1 MTRHGFIWSL
11 LAMVLAPLGL
21 PKSKHG
27 DRDGEN
33 VWVSRQHYDTKLAHM
48 RQRWVVEKG
57 QCVERVGLPKIL
69 RQSAWNDTYLVSG
82 DDVIAHAWQ
91 NLLFSAGA

>member
-1 MTRHGFIWSL
+1 
-11 LAMVLAPLGL
+11 
-21 PKSKHG
+21 
-27 DRDGEN
+27 
-33 VWVSRQHYDTKLAHM
+33 
-48 RQRWVVEKG
+48 VEKG